1 MVFEEIINT
10 MRLQRR
16 PLYAL
21 VLGLVYTPIAFFTAF
36 VFFRET
42 MSIAMIFLISLLA
55 VPSLILLLSVEETRE
70 RQEGARNF
78 FHNHKDIFEVYL
90 FLFVGIFI
98 SYLTTL
104 WITGMY
110 GLPLESVS
118 GEQLNV
124 IGEIISEAVSL
135 ARGIVTGQI
144 ADTSIDY
151 IPIDDPQVAFF
162 SQGARLITGATSGST
177 ATSSADAASGPA
189 TSTWFTN
196 STTPTIA
203 FTHTLADIDDDTTN
217 ENYGIVINCQDNP
230 LTEVYEWC
238 KFATRNG
245 ETTND
250 LDGINGENYI
260 GAEVYIKFSAETNP
274 FSEGDDVVQETT
286 GATGI
291 VISYSTVY
299 AS

>member
-124 IGEIISEAVSL
+124 IGEIISEDKINDFNVNGLLHALRIFSVNIGVALLLFILSLFYGAGSIFLVAWNASVFSTFIYTTITNISTGMQHSLVLGGIFLIYVIPEVAGFLLAAIAGGVVSKAVVLETFMSFQFRNVL
-135 ARGIVTGQI
+135 RDAV
-144 ADTSIDY
+144 
-151 IPIDDPQVAFF
+151 VLLFF
-162 SQGARLITGATSGST
+162 SFALLFV
-177 ATSSADAASGPA
+177 AAFLESYVGVNA
-189 TSTWFTN
+189 
-196 STTPTIA
+196 
-203 FTHTLADIDDDTTN
+203 
-217 ENYGIVINCQDNP
+217 
-230 LTEVYEWC
+230 
-238 KFATRNG
+238 
-245 ETTND
+245 
-250 LDGINGENYI
+250 
-260 GAEVYIKFSAETNP
+260 IKAL
-274 FSEGDDVVQETT
+274 V
-286 GATGI
+286 
-291 VISYSTVY
+291 
-299 AS
+299 

>member
-124 IGEIISEAVSL
+124 IGEIISEDKINDFNVNGLLHALRIFSVNIGVALLLFILSLFYGAGSIFLVAWNASVFSTFIYTTITNISTGMQHSLVFGGIFLIYVIPEVAGFLLAAIAGGVVSKAVVLETFMSFQFRNVL
-135 ARGIVTGQI
+135 RDAV
-144 ADTSIDY
+144 
-151 IPIDDPQVAFF
+151 VLLFF
-162 SQGARLITGATSGST
+162 SFALLFV
-177 ATSSADAASGPA
+177 AAFLESYVGVNA
-189 TSTWFTN
+189 
-196 STTPTIA
+196 
-203 FTHTLADIDDDTTN
+203 
-217 ENYGIVINCQDNP
+217 
-230 LTEVYEWC
+230 
-238 KFATRNG
+238 
-245 ETTND
+245 
-250 LDGINGENYI
+250 
-260 GAEVYIKFSAETNP
+260 IKAL
-274 FSEGDDVVQETT
+274 V
-286 GATGI
+286 
-291 VISYSTVY
+291 
-299 AS
+299 